1 VAVQPIPHCFD
12 WEELIGLLPEELDPP
27 LGRRPCW
34 PLVRAA
40 FRRGLGVSLPAH
52 DTVGPSP
59 AEAEDACLG
68 EAASGR
74 WEEVP
79 LGRARPWDVMLDAA
93 EDGLAGHCGVVV
105 EPGLLL
111 HAMRGSASCT
121 TPYDRRTGAPFSLP
135 RVFRLRAPEASPAAR
150 PLGRGGPR
158 PGRADLAAAAVR
170 GPDGDPAGAG
180 GAVDPGDGPHGVPR
194 RG

>member
-1 VAVQPIPHCFD
+1 VAGLTVGRITFSPAAPGPRRTVSAAVRSVPHFN
-12 WEELIGLLPEELDPP
+12 WEELIGLRPEELDPP

-40 FRRGLGVSLPAH
+40 FRRGLGVGLPAH

-79 LGRARPWDVMLDAA
+79 LAEGRPWDVLLDAA
-93 EDGLAGHCGVVV
+93 DGLAGHCGVVV

-121 TPYDRRTGAPFSLP
+121 TPYDRRTGAPFVDARL
-135 RVFRLRAPEASPAAR
+135 FRFRA
-150 PLGRGGPR
+150 
-158 PGRADLAAAAVR
+158 
-170 GPDGDPAGAG
+170 
-180 GAVDPGDGPHGVPR
+180 
-194 RG
+194 

>member
-1 VAVQPIPHCFD
+1 MLKTGPASRVGSPPGGTAPDARPLPRFD
-12 WEELIGLLPEELDPP
+12 WEELIGLPPAGLDPP

-40 FRRGLGVSLPAH
+40 FRRGLGVGLPAH
-52 DTVGPSP
+52 DTVGRSP
-59 AEAEDACLG
+59 AAAEEACLG

-79 LGRARPWDVMLDAA
+79 LREGRPWDVMLDHAD
-93 EDGLAGHCGVVV
+93 DGLAGHCGIVV

-121 TPYDRRTGAPFSLP
+121 TPYDRRTGSPFVRP
-135 RVFRLRAPEASPAAR
+135 RLFRLRAAEAPAAR
-150 PLGRGGPR
+150 AVGRGG
-158 PGRADLAAAAVR
+158 A
-170 GPDGDPAGAG
+170 
-180 GAVDPGDGPHGVPR
+180 
-194 RG
+194 